1 MTIMTMLRR
10 RRRRRGAKAWT
21 WPVLMLLP
29 LPAVAAAAAAAAAAA
44 VVVDMWAGV
53 VWFQF
58 QRLTLSC
65 GERSSRQRGG
75 CSTHRAQR

>member
-1 MTIMTMLRR
+1 MTIMTMLR

-29 LPAVAAAAAAAAAAA
+29 LPAVAAAAAAAAAA

-58 QRLTLSC
+58 QCLTLSC